1 MRRPVLLV
9 LATFFL
15 LAGATIIGWRYM
27 SSPTQLR
34 VAVGP
39 AGSED
44 ARLIAAAAQYLSREH
59 ETLRFKV
66 VPTEGEADSA
76 RAIDEGEADLA
87 VVRTDVTM
95 PARAQ
100 TVVVLHKDAFVLVA
114 PAGRG
119 IDTVGSLK
127 GHTVGIV
134 KRLGANAKL
143 LETLLAH
150 YEIPVGDVKTVV
162 IENARDVEAALR
174 SNQIDAA
181 IAVGSIGGRNVLDT
195 VASVLAA
202 GDGAAPVFIPVTE
215 SDAIAQRSAALE
227 TFEILRGAFGGAS
240 PRPADTVKTIGVSHR
255 LVANSTIPE
264 STISELTRLIF
275 VMRPTLASDVPL
287 ANRIEA
293 PESSNSAVLPVH
305 PGALAYYDGEV
316 ETFFEKYDDFI
327 YIGAMLLSVVASG
340 AAGLASTAASKR
352 RARTLGLLD
361 RLLGIV
367 RLTRSAQSETE
378 LDGLEHETDEILA
391 VALAKAGTGGLDDA
405 GVSAFTL
412 GLDQARHAIAERRL
426 HLARGPRF
434 LKVAA
439 E

>member
-15 LAGATIIGWRYM
+15 LAGATFVGWRYM
-27 SSPTQLR
+27 SSPTPLR
-34 VAVGP
+34 IAVGP

-59 ETLRFKV
+59 ETLRFKL

-76 RAIDEGEADLA
+76 RAIDGGEADLA
-87 VVRTDVTM
+87 IVRTDITM

-100 TVVVLHKDAFVLVA
+100 TVVVLHKDALVLVA

-119 IDTVGSLK
+119 IDTVASLR

-134 KRLGANAKL
+134 KRLDANAKL
-143 LETLLAH
+143 LDTLLAH
-150 YEIPVGDVKTVV
+150 YEIAATDVKTVV
-162 IENARDVEAALR
+162 IDNARDVEAAFR

-181 IAVGSIGGRNVLDT
+181 LAVGTIGGRAVLDT
-195 VASVLAA
+195 VASVMAV
-202 GDGAAPVFIPVTE
+202 GDGAAPVFVPIAE
-215 SDAIAQRSAALE
+215 ADAIAQRSAALE

-240 PRPADTVKTIGVSHR
+240 PRPADTVKTVGVSHR
-255 LVANSTIPE
+255 LVASSTIPE

-275 VMRPTLASDVPL
+275 VMRPALASDVPL

-316 ETFFEKYDDFI
+316 ESFFDKYDDFI

-340 AAGLASTAASKR
+340 AAGLASTASSRR

-367 RLTRSAQSETE
+367 RLTRSAQSEAE

>member
-1 MRRPVLLV
+1 MRRPILLV

-15 LAGATIIGWRYM
+15 IAGATFVGWRYM
-27 SSPTQLR
+27 SSPTPLR

-44 ARLIAAAAQYLSREH
+44 ARLMAAAAQYLSREH

-162 IENARDVEAALR
+162 IENARDVEAALKA
-174 SNQIDAA
+174 NLIDAA
-181 IAVGSIGGRNVLDT
+181 LAVGSIGGRNVLDT
-195 VASVLAA
+195 VASALAA
-202 GDGAAPVFIPVTE
+202 GDGAAPVFVPIAE
-215 SDAIAQRSAALE
+215 ADAIAQRSAALE

-240 PRPADTVKTIGVSHR
+240 PRPADTVKTLGVSHR
-255 LVANSTIPE
+255 LVANSTITE

-316 ETFFEKYDDFI
+316 ETFFERYDDFI
-327 YIGAMLLSVVASG
+327 YIGAMLLSVVASA
-340 AAGLASTAASKR
+340 AAGLASTASARR

-367 RLTRSAQSETE
+367 RLTRSAQSDTE
-378 LDGLEHETDEILA
+378 LDALEQETDEILA

-426 HLARGPRF
+426 HLARGPRY